1 MKHELPQL
9 PYAYSAL
16 EPYIDARTMEIHH
29 TKHHQNY
36 VNKLNEA
43 LDVHPELYEQS
54 LEVLLRDTSKIP
66 EDIRAAVIN
75 NGGGHYNH
83 QLFWNS
89 MSVPDTT
96 VLSGALEQAI
106 IATFG
111 TIESFWQQFSTV
123 ALGQFGSGWA
133 WLTMSNE
140 QQNNKQLKII
150 ATKNQDTPI
159 SYGNIV
165 LFGIDVW
172 EHAYYL
178 KYQNRRAEYIEA
190 WKHLINWEY
199 AAKIYE
205 TISV

>member
-9 PYAYSAL
+9 PYAYNAL
-16 EPYIDARTMEIHH
+16 EPYLDARTMEIHH

-43 LDVHPELYEQS
+43 LDVHPELYMQS
-54 LEVLLRDTSKIP
+54 LEELLKDISKIP
-66 EDIRAAVIN
+66 EDIRTAVVN

-89 MSVPDTT
+89 MAMPDSTI
-96 VLSGALEQAI
+96 LQGRLKEALEAM
-106 IATFG
+106 FG
-111 TIESFWQQFSTV
+111 TNESFWQQFSAA

-133 WLTMSNE
+133 WLVITSD
-140 QQNNKQLKII
+140 KKLAII
-150 ATKNQDTPI
+150 KTGNQDTPI
-159 SYGNIV
+159 SHGNVV

-178 KYQNRRAEYIEA
+178 NYQNRRVDYIEA
-190 WKHLINWEY
+190 WKHLINWDH
-199 AAKIYE
+199 ASHIYE
-205 TISV
+205 TIFPA